1 MTKLFLK
8 LWLLIIV
15 ASLASFQIQKQVF
28 SWSSEA
34 NIVNNSNERFRRI
47 YVLIEEVLMPF
58 PKSEWPTRFE
68 NMKARVGSPEVF
80 LGPSRMLTL
89 DALEKSGEVNAA
101 GMKKIRT
108 QQPFS
113 LDTANGRGYEIFH
126 TILGTEYVVV
136 LKAPFAISQPMFIMG
151 IFTPT
156 QFTWLTELFVYALAI
171 FLWLRLFRRD
181 ILTLE
186 KAANRVGE
194 GSFDFAVNV
203 KKGAALYPVADSF
216 VRMKDKIRGLLQ
228 SHKQLT
234 NAISHEFRTP
244 ITRLRFR
251 HELAMTATTLAE
263 KNSELI
269 AMDSAIDQLDELS
282 TELLEYARLDREDP
296 KLDVAAIDVAPWLD
310 ELVAEAQEVARSTDR
325 MIRVSAH
332 VGIDSVDGD
341 YRYLSRAAANLL
353 RNSVRYAKTE
363 VEIFVYEEN
372 GCSILAVED
381 DGAGIPE
388 AEREH
393 LFEPFSRL
401 DKSRDRASGG
411 FGIGL
416 AIVQQIARWHGGS
429 ANIGDAK
436 LGGARVHI
444 KWNCNNKMTTL
455 GSAP

>member
-1 MTKLFLK
+1 
-8 LWLLIIV
+8 
-15 ASLASFQIQKQVF
+15 
-28 SWSSEA
+28 
-34 NIVNNSNERFRRI
+34 
-47 YVLIEEVLMPF
+47 
-58 PKSEWPTRFE
+58 
-68 NMKARVGSPEVF
+68 
-80 LGPSRMLTL
+80 
-89 DALEKSGEVNAA
+89 
-101 GMKKIRT
+101 
-108 QQPFS
+108 
-113 LDTANGRGYEIFH
+113 
-126 TILGTEYVVV
+126 
-136 LKAPFAISQPMFIMG
+136 
-151 IFTPT
+151 
-156 QFTWLTELFVYALAI
+156 
-171 FLWLRLFRRD
+171 
-181 ILTLE
+181 
-186 KAANRVGE
+186 
-194 GSFDFAVNV
+194 
-203 KKGAALYPVADSF
+203 
-216 VRMKDKIRGLLQ
+216 
-228 SHKQLT
+228 
-234 NAISHEFRTP
+234 
-244 ITRLRFR
+244 
-251 HELAMTATTLAE
+251 
-263 KNSELI
+263 
-269 AMDSAIDQLDELS
+269 
-282 TELLEYARLDREDP
+282 
-296 KLDVAAIDVAPWLD
+296 
-310 ELVAEAQEVARSTDR
+310 VAEAQEVARSTDR